1 MAEANRVYINFKYD
15 KEVRKRIYKEQQF
28 GEIRQGLLL
37 ELFPN
42 LNGVPFEVTYMDNEK
57 TVIRVTDQED
67 WTTALESSGNNCLFF
82 INEENDSSS
91 STSSSSPKD
100 SFVSNE
106 MVESLNRTSQSNY
119 FLFIISCLTFG
130 NF

>member
-57 TVIRVTDQED
+57 TVIRVTDEV
-67 WTTALESSGNNCLFF
+67 WIGPPPWNHRGTTVY
-82 INEENDSSS
+82 SSS
-91 STSSSSPKD
+91 MK
-100 SFVSNE
+100 
-106 MVESLNRTSQSNY
+106 RTTLLLQLLLLLPRIVLSRMKWWN
-119 FLFIISCLTFG
+119 L
-130 NF
+130 